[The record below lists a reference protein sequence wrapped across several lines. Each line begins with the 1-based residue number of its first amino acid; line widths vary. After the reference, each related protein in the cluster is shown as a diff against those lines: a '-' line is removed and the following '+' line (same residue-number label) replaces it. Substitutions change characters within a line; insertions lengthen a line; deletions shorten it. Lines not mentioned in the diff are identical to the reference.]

1 MAFEKND
8 KRINR
13 AGRPVG
19 ALNRSTEQMKLNL
32 ARATN
37 NTLNYLSEDLEK
49 IRKKDPE
56 KAIEL
61 ALKLMEYTLPKLS
74 RTEMR
79 AEIDTRIHAI
89 NVNVNQKIINE
100 PGSQHND

>member
-61 ALKLMEYTLPKLS
+61 ALKIMEYMIPKLS
-74 RTEMR
+74 RTEVK
-79 AEIDTRIHAI
+79 AEIEQRVQQIS
-89 NVNVNQKIINE
+89 VNITQKVIDGDN
-100 PGSQHND
+100 S

>member
-1 MAFEKND
+1 MAFEKGD

-13 AGRPVG
+13 KGRPAG

-37 NTLNYLSEDLEK
+37 NTLNYLSDDLEK

-89 NVNVNQKIINE
+89 NVNVTQKIIDE
-100 PGSQHND
+100 SGSKHND

>member
-37 NTLNYLSEDLEK
+37 NTLNHLSEDLEK

-61 ALKLMEYTLPKLS
+61 ALKLMEYMIPKLS
-74 RTEMR
+74 RTEVK
-79 AEIDTRIHAI
+79 AEIEQRVQQIS
-89 NVNVNQKIINE
+89 VNITQKVIDE
-100 PGSQHND
+100 SGS

>member
-37 NTLNYLSEDLEK
+37 NTLNHLSEDLEK
-49 IRKKDPE
+49 IRKTDPE

-61 ALKLMEYTLPKLS
+61 ALKLMEYTIPKLS
-74 RTEMR
+74 RTEIK
-79 AEIDTRIHAI
+79 AEVEQRVHQIS
-89 NVNVNQKIINE
+89 VNITQKIIDNE
-100 PGSQHND
+100 PGS

>member
-13 AGRPVG
+13 AGRPIG
-19 ALNRSTEQMKLNL
+19 ALNRSTEQMKINL

-37 NTLNYLSEDLEK
+37 NTLNHLSEDLEK

-74 RTEMR
+74 RTEVK
-79 AEIDTRIHAI
+79 AEIEQRIQQI
-89 NVNVNQKIINE
+89 SVNITQKEIPNE
-100 PGSQHND
+100 S

>member
-19 ALNRSTEQMKLNL
+19 ALNRSTEQMKINL

-37 NTLNYLSEDLEK
+37 NTLNHLSEDLEK

-74 RTEMR
+74 RTEVK
-79 AEIDTRIHAI
+79 AEIEQKIQQI
-89 NVNVNQKIINE
+89 SVNITQKIIDESWN
-100 PGSQHND
+100 

>member
-19 ALNRSTEQMKLNL
+19 ALNRSTEQMKINL

-37 NTLNYLSEDLEK
+37 NTLNHLSEDLEK

-74 RTEMR
+74 RTEVK
-79 AEIDTRIHAI
+79 AEIEQRIQQI
-89 NVNVNQKIINE
+89 SVNITQKEIPNE
-100 PGSQHND
+100 

>member
-19 ALNRSTEQMKLNL
+19 ALNRSTEQMKINL

-37 NTLNYLSEDLEK
+37 NTLNHLSEDLEK

-74 RTEMR
+74 RTEVK
-79 AEIDTRIHAI
+79 AEIEQRIQQI
-89 NVNVNQKIINE
+89 SVNITQKEIPNE
-100 PGSQHND
+100 S

>member
-13 AGRPVG
+13 AGRPIG
-19 ALNRSTEQMKLNL
+19 ALNRSTEQMKINL

-37 NTLNYLSEDLEK
+37 NTLNHLSEDLEK

-74 RTEMR
+74 RTEVK
-79 AEIDTRIHAI
+79 AEIEQRIQQI
-89 NVNVNQKIINE
+89 SVNITQQEIPNE
-100 PGSQHND
+100 S

>member
-37 NTLNYLSEDLEK
+37 NTLNHLSEDLEK

-74 RTEMR
+74 RTEVK
-79 AEIDTRIHAI
+79 AEIEQRVQQIS
-89 NVNVNQKIINE
+89 VNITQKIIDGDN
-100 PGSQHND
+100 S

>member
-19 ALNRSTEQMKLNL
+19 ALNRSTEQMKINL

-74 RTEMR
+74 RTEVK
-79 AEIDTRIHAI
+79 AEIEQRVQQITI
-89 NVNVNQKIINE
+89 NITKS
-100 PGSQHND
+100 GSHD

>member
-13 AGRPVG
+13 SGRPVG

-37 NTLNYLSEDLEK
+37 NTLNHLSEDLEK

-61 ALKLMEYTLPKLS
+61 ALKLMEYTIPKLS
-74 RTEMR
+74 RSEIK
-79 AEIDTRIHAI
+79 AEVNQRIEQI
-89 NVNVNQKIINE
+89 TVNVTQKILDE
-100 PGSQHND
+100 SRD

>member
-13 AGRPVG
+13 AGRPAG

-61 ALKLMEYTLPKLS
+61 ALKLMEYMIPKLS
-74 RTEMR
+74 RTEVK
-79 AEIDTRIHAI
+79 AEIEQRVQQIS
-89 NVNVNQKIINE
+89 VNITQKVIDE
-100 PGSQHND
+100 SGS

>member
-1 MAFEKND
+1 
-8 KRINR
+8 
-13 AGRPVG
+13 
-19 ALNRSTEQMKLNL
+19 MKLNL

-89 NVNVNQKIINE
+89 NVNVNQKIIDGDN
-100 PGSQHND
+100 S